1 MILKVKIKEFLIFFY
16 LLFFCSISSSNE
28 IFVSLKKNKV
38 NVRYGPS
45 FDSDVKYVYKK
56 INLPIK
62 QIDKKENF
70 RRIIDLK
77 NNSGWIHVSQLKKN
91 NSVIAT
97 KDKILFKEPTSFAK
111 PIALIKKGK
120 LLMVQKCEKKWCEIQ
135 TDDFNGW
142 IKIDNLWGLIN

>member
-1 MILKVKIKEFLIFFY
+1 MIFKTKEISIFLF
-16 LLFFCSISSSNE
+16 LLFYCSIGSANE
-28 IFVSLKKNKV
+28 IFVSLKKSKV

-45 FDSDVKYVYKK
+45 FDSDIKYVYKK

-77 NNSGWIHVSQLKKN
+77 NNSGWIHVSQLKRI

-97 KDKILFKEPTSFAK
+97 NDKILFKKPTSFAK
-111 PIALIKKGK
+111 PIALIKKGR
-120 LLMVQKCEKKWCEIQ
+120 LLVVQKCEENWCEIK
-135 TDDFNGW
+135 TDNFNGW
-142 IKIDNLWGLIN
+142 IKTDNIWGLTN